1 MTAHPRFLP
10 GTPELMSADTLSD
23 VLQAVRLT
31 GAVFYVL
38 DTAPPWAAEADD
50 ARTLVPRVMPGA
62 QHLISY
68 HVVTRGACF
77 GRLVDTEGRNV
88 GEPVRLGAGDVI
100 VFPHGD
106 RHVMSSAP
114 DLRPPK
120 GPDPYPS
127 PPHPQLPFLL
137 RLGGEGEERCGVVC
151 GFLGCDAR
159 PFNPLLANLPRVL
172 HVSGRADAGDGRL
185 RQFVE
190 LAIAESQSKRV
201 GGESI
206 LARLSELMFVEVLR
220 RHLESLPSDGTGWL
234 AGLRDPTVGRALAR
248 LHERPA
254 LAWTVEGL
262 AKGLG
267 TSRSALAERFTHYVG
282 QAPMQYLARWRM
294 QVASGLLAQGGRKVS
309 AVAFEVGYD
318 SEAAFSRAFKKL
330 VGVAPGSWARQ
341 RAGTKPVTRAP
352 KERRPRPAPAR

>member
-1 MTAHPRFLP
+1 LIERPESMLDRPAEN
-10 GTPELMSADTLSD
+10 GTTRLADPLSA
-23 VLQAVRLT
+23 VLRAVRLR
-31 GAVFYVL
+31 GAVFFLV
-38 DTAPPWAAEADD
+38 DASPPWVTEAPSGDVL
-50 ARTLVPRVMPGA
+50 APHLMPGV
-62 QHLISY
+62 QHLIEY
-68 HVVTRGACF
+68 HVVKRGKCF
-77 GRLVDTEGRNV
+77 GGLIGGPSIE
-88 GEPVRLGAGDVI
+88 LSAGDVI

-206 LARLSELMFVEVLR
+206 LARLSELMFVEVVR

-254 LAWTVEGL
+254 VAWTVEGL

-294 QVASGLLAQGGRKVS
+294 QIAAGLLAGGGRKVS
-309 AVAFEVGYD
+309 AVALEVGYD

-341 RAGTKPVTRAP
+341 RAGTSAVTPAP
-352 KERRPRPAPAR
+352 KERRPRPAPAQ